1 MKDKIKVY
9 GKQVEGTILA
19 SDYDMYWILFQ
30 KDESKNEVDVFYFNR
45 EEDCYKSEVLAM
57 GEGYEYQ
64 VIFTLEEEDAFNILD
79 YLREHNFILK
89 SCVEE

>member
-19 SDYDMYWILFQ
+19 SDYSQWILFQ
-30 KDESKNEVDVFYFNR
+30 KDETKNEVDVLYFN
-45 EEDCYKSEVLAM
+45 EDEDCYKSEVLAM

-64 VIFTLEEEDAFNILD
+64 VIFTLEEEDASNILD